1 MANNLRLPASGL
13 RSSEYLWQ
21 AVDLVIP
28 PFCCH
33 CGRLGFEVCPHC
45 FSEIELLDQSEY
57 CEKCGQLRHSSGVC
71 HSHGLY
77 FDRIHSW
84 GYYSGPLKSIVQMLK
99 FHRGVGLARY
109 LVPHIS
115 ESIRKIFNGLD
126 SVVALPLGRRRQLS
140 RGYNQTAVFAKPVA
154 RTLGLEFLPRS
165 VARIR
170 ETPSQVGLSAM
181 ERKVNILDA
190 FVADGQIIRG
200 RNILLMDDITTTGS
214 TINECAKAL
223 KIAGAASVS
232 CFTLAKAKNQI

>member
-1 MANNLRLPASGL
+1 VENNLRLTGSGL
-13 RSSEYLWQ
+13 KSNEYLWQ

-33 CGRLGFEVCPHC
+33 CGRLGFEVCPQC
-45 FSEIELLDQSEY
+45 FSDIELLDKSEH
-57 CEKCGQLRHSSGVC
+57 CEKCGQLRHPSDICRSN
-71 HSHGLY
+71 GLY

-84 GYYSGPLKSIVQMLK
+84 GYYTGPLKSIVQKLK
-99 FHRGVGLARY
+99 FHHGVGLARH

-115 ESIRKIFNGLD
+115 ESIRQLFSGLD
-126 SVVALPLGRRRQLS
+126 SVVSLPLGRKRQLS

-154 RTLGLEFLPRS
+154 HTLGLEFLQQS
-165 VARIR
+165 VSRIR

-190 FVADGQIIRG
+190 FLADEQFIRG
-200 RNILLMDDITTTGS
+200 RNILLLDDITTTGS